1 MTDTDL
7 FARAFSDAPI
17 GMALVDMTGQVVH
30 VNAMLCRIT
39 GYTADELRA
48 RPFSPLVDTD
58 GPGEAGQVDDLVSG
72 RIPAYHLE
80 RVYPHAEG
88 HLLWML
94 LSVSLVR
101 DDQDNPLHFVAQIQ
115 DISARKALEGHLE
128 YLVDHD
134 ALTGLLNSRHFEHA
148 LTRSTRL
155 SARYGGGGAV
165 LLFDLDHFK
174 TVNDQLGHKAG
185 DDLLRTVSATLRG
198 RIRETD
204 VLARLGGDEFGILL
218 PRATVQEAEASADG
232 LVKAL
237 RRHTVSVGDGQIP
250 ITASVGV
257 AMFDNLTE
265 REIMAAADLALY
277 EAKDI
282 GRDRFVT
289 YRHRQDGPPQGSVR
303 MSEAERVRR
312 AVTHDQF
319 ELYCQPVLDLET
331 QVIEQ
336 YELLLRLRTDDRQL
350 LVPSAFLHVAER
362 FGSIV
367 DIDSWVVGRACA
379 LLAEQTRRGRRVKIS
394 MNVSAKS
401 IGSPELI
408 GALDRAL
415 AEWRVDPAR
424 LVFEL
429 SETAAIGNIDQTQKF
444 LGEVRNRGCG
454 IALDDF
460 GAGFGSYHYVKR
472 LPCDYFKI
480 DGDLVR
486 GCANSATDRLILEA
500 MVGIAKG
507 MGTKTVAKSVTDE
520 QTANCLL
527 RSGIDYAQGFHIG
540 APRPLEDAFGANR
553 EREHDMGTL
562 VRRPA

>member
-1 MTDTDL
+1 
-7 FARAFSDAPI
+7 
-17 GMALVDMTGQVVH
+17 MALVDMSGQVVY
-30 VNAMLCRIT
+30 VNTMLCRIT
-39 GYTADELRA
+39 GYTVEELRN
-48 RPFSPLVDTD
+48 RPFLPLVDAGLTD
-58 GPGEAGQVDDLVSG
+58 GEGSQMADLISG
-72 RIPAYHLE
+72 RIPVYHVE

-94 LSVSLVR
+94 VSVSLVR
-101 DDQDNPLHFVAQIQ
+101 DTEDIPLHFVAQIQ

-134 ALTGLLNSRHFEHA
+134 ALTGLFNARHFEQA

-185 DDLLRTVSATLRG
+185 DDLLRTVSSTLRG

-218 PRATVQEAEASADG
+218 PRATVGEAEASADG

-237 RRHTVSVGDGQIP
+237 RRHTVSIGDRQVP

-257 AMFDNLTE
+257 AMFDSLTE

-277 EAKDI
+277 EAKDT
-282 GRDRFVT
+282 GRNRFVT
-289 YRHRQDGPPQGSVR
+289 YRHRQDAPPQGSVR
-303 MSEAERVRR
+303 MAEAERVRR

-319 ELYCQPVLDLET
+319 ELYGQPVLNLET
-331 QVIEQ
+331 QGVEQ

-350 LVPSAFLHVAER
+350 LMPSAFLHVAER
-362 FGSIV
+362 FGAIV
-367 DIDSWVVGRACA
+367 DIDSWVIGRACA
-379 LLAEQTRRGRRVKIS
+379 LLAEQARRGSTVQLS

-401 IGSPELI
+401 IGSPELMA
-408 GALDRAL
+408 ALDRGL
-415 AEWRVDPAR
+415 AEWRIDPAC

-429 SETAAIGNIDQTQKF
+429 TETSAIANIDQTQTF
-444 LGEVRNRGCG
+444 LKELRNRGCG

-486 GCANSATDRLILEA
+486 GCASSVTDRLILEA

-507 MGTKTVAKSVTDE
+507 MGAKTIAKSVTDE
-520 QTANCLL
+520 QTTNCLH

-540 APRPLEDAFGANR
+540 APRPLEDALSGNHQR
-553 EREHDMGTL
+553 RVGGGM